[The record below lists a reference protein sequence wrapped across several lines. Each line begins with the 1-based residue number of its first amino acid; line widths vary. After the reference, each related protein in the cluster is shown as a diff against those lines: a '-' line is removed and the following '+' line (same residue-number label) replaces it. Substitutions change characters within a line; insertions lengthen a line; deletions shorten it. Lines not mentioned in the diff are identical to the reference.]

1 MRHKQPKKS
10 GYTEIVV
17 EVAEIVDKYSLYTFT
32 SIIEEK
38 MLIEFEH
45 KVDFNIGD
53 RIFLEE
59 NLAIYSAEYL
69 DI

>member
-10 GYTEIVV
+10 SYTEAAV
-17 EVAEIVDKYSLYTFT
+17 EVAEIVDEYFLYAFT

-45 KVDFNIGD
+45 KVDFNIWD
-53 RIFLEE
+53 RIFLEG
-59 NLAIYSAEYL
+59 NLATCSMGCL

>member
-10 GYTEIVV
+10 SYTEAVV
-17 EVAEIVDKYSLYTFT
+17 EVAEIVDEYSLYAFT

-38 MLIEFEH
+38 LLIKFEH
-45 KVDFNIGD
+45 KVDLNIGD
-53 RIFLEE
+53 RIFWEG
-59 NLAIYSAEYL
+59 NLAIYSADYL